1 MASVC
6 GGSLSLMDAGVPI
19 KGAVAGI
26 AMGLVK
32 EGEKVAVLTDILGD
46 EDHYGDMDFKVAG
59 TADGVTA
66 LQMDIKCDGI
76 TREIMQKAL
85 AQAKEARL
93 SILENM
99 NEAISQ
105 PRSEI
110 SEYAPIIT
118 TIVVKPEKIRL
129 VIGPGGKT
137 IKEIIN
143 ASESRIEV
151 NDDGKVVIASADGE
165 SAQLAIDMI
174 NELVQEAEIGKVY
187 NGTVR
192 KIMDFG
198 AFVEILPGTDG
209 LVHISQL
216 DKTRVNKVTDILNEG
231 DEVRVKVLDVD
242 RNGKISLSRKAVLDD
257 DRDVS

>member
-1 MASVC
+1 
-6 GGSLSLMDAGVPI
+6 
-19 KGAVAGI
+19 
-26 AMGLVK
+26 
-32 EGEKVAVLTDILGD
+32 
-46 EDHYGDMDFKVAG
+46 MDFKVAG

-93 SILENM
+93 SILEEM
-99 NEAISQ
+99 NKAISQ

-192 KIMDFG
+192 KVMDFG

-209 LVHISQL
+209 LIHISQL

-231 DEVRVKVLDVD
+231 DKVRVKVLDVD

-257 DRDVS
+257 DGDVS

>member
-1 MASVC
+1 
-6 GGSLSLMDAGVPI
+6 
-19 KGAVAGI
+19 
-26 AMGLVK
+26 
-32 EGEKVAVLTDILGD
+32 
-46 EDHYGDMDFKVAG
+46 
-59 TADGVTA
+59 
-66 LQMDIKCDGI
+66 
-76 TREIMQKAL
+76 
-85 AQAKEARL
+85 
-93 SILENM
+93 M
-99 NEAISQ
+99 NKAISQ

-118 TIVVKPEKIRL
+118 TVVVKPEKIRL

-165 SAQLAIDMI
+165 SAQMAIDMI

-209 LVHISQL
+209 LIHISQL
-216 DKTRVNKVTDILNEG
+216 DKARVNKVTDILNEG

-257 DRDVS
+257 ERDVP